1 MSNVFK
7 VFFACI
13 LLSQGSRHDD
23 QLYETVI
30 YPAAERELLPTPPKH
45 LLVLQEV
52 ISRLINYK
60 KRQHIGCDTNNHNL

>member
-13 LLSQGSRHDD
+13 LLSQVQGSRHDD
-23 QLYETVI
+23 QLHETVI

-52 ISRLINYK
+52 ISRL
-60 KRQHIGCDTNNHNL
+60 